1 MKKTVDKKKLWRFIR
16 LILLAVVLLM
26 ISGLL
31 FGAVSILKLDAWHEF
46 DAQKI
51 LNCDRSLIVYDK
63 DGFEVSV
70 LKMSENRIYVSID
83 TIPETVR
90 NAFIAAEDVRFY
102 KHSGFDVKRIIGAA
116 IADLKSGSLD
126 QGASTISQQLIK
138 LSHLSSEKTFKRKIE
153 EAILAYQME
162 RQFEKDEILEM
173 YLNYCYFGGGFY
185 GIEAASRGYFGISAS
200 KISVSQAAML
210 AGILKSPSRYA
221 PHINLEASTSRRNLI
236 LRLMTDYG
244 FLDSTQ
250 YETALNE
257 KAVIT
262 KTDFLDQRGYFIDSA
277 LQEACEHLGI
287 TLDELLSGGYYVYT
301 SLDSDVQNKCEE
313 IFADNS
319 LFIDDEIQAAIAVVS
334 PKTGMVSAMVGG
346 RNTKV
351 AMAYNRAMQIRRQPG
366 SIIKPIISYAPAM
379 EYYGYTAASIIPDKE
394 RSFAGYSPKNFNGKY
409 SGQVTLRKAIT
420 SSLNIP
426 AVEVLNDIS
435 VRSGM
440 KFASNVGIEFA
451 DNDKSLALALGGFA
465 YGVSPL
471 QIASAYSTF
480 ADNGYYCKP
489 QMVEK
494 ILDSN
499 GNTLYSYN
507 IVKSRIMS
515 QENAYILSNILCDV
529 VTKGTGRRL
538 GEVSKKG
545 IELAGKTGTSNEITG
560 EGGSEN
566 RDAWM
571 VAYNNEYSATVWM
584 GYDSSAGGKSL
595 PHDFTGGSYPAEI
608 LKELFSAIY
617 ENKTAPKFVRPKHVI
632 EIRLDAYTM
641 ENDSIPAL
649 ATAITPEEAIILEY
663 FIEGT
668 EPNAQSKYW
677 VKPLPPEN
685 FNARMNFYDNPLI
698 TFTGIDDNII
708 YRVYREDSEGITTL
722 VYEYNGK
729 GYAYFEDEYCPNPYD
744 SYYYCIPMHKTLKI
758 DGEPL
763 CGEATKKINPYG

>member
-346 RNTKV
+346 RNTNV
-351 AMAYNRAMQIRRQPG
+351 AMAYNRA
-366 SIIKPIISYAPAM
+366 
-379 EYYGYTAASIIPDKE
+379 
-394 RSFAGYSPKNFNGKY
+394 
-409 SGQVTLRKAIT
+409 
-420 SSLNIP
+420 
-426 AVEVLNDIS
+426 
-435 VRSGM
+435 
-440 KFASNVGIEFA
+440 
-451 DNDKSLALALGGFA
+451 
-465 YGVSPL
+465 
-471 QIASAYSTF
+471 
-480 ADNGYYCKP
+480 
-489 QMVEK
+489 
-494 ILDSN
+494 
-499 GNTLYSYN
+499 
-507 IVKSRIMS
+507 
-515 QENAYILSNILCDV
+515 
-529 VTKGTGRRL
+529 
-538 GEVSKKG
+538 
-545 IELAGKTGTSNEITG
+545 
-560 EGGSEN
+560 
-566 RDAWM
+566 
-571 VAYNNEYSATVWM
+571 
-584 GYDSSAGGKSL
+584 
-595 PHDFTGGSYPAEI
+595 
-608 LKELFSAIY
+608 
-617 ENKTAPKFVRPKHVI
+617 
-632 EIRLDAYTM
+632 
-641 ENDSIPAL
+641 
-649 ATAITPEEAIILEY
+649 
-663 FIEGT
+663 
-668 EPNAQSKYW
+668 
-677 VKPLPPEN
+677 
-685 FNARMNFYDNPLI
+685 
-698 TFTGIDDNII
+698 
-708 YRVYREDSEGITTL
+708 
-722 VYEYNGK
+722 
-729 GYAYFEDEYCPNPYD
+729 
-744 SYYYCIPMHKTLKI
+744 
-758 DGEPL
+758 
-763 CGEATKKINPYG
+763 